1 MFPYSYHMDTP
12 KTLLEAI
19 NFFSEY
25 ENCRQ
30 YMISVRWE
38 DCIVRC
44 PTCGSDSVKYME
56 TAKLYNCRTKHA
68 KQKFSLKVGTIYEDS
83 AISLEK
89 WLPATWLLTNCKN
102 GISSYELARA
112 IGVTQKSAWHMLH
125 RIRKAMEVT
134 GDLPKMGGEG
144 KVCVTDETFV
154 GGKVTNMHHKRL
166 KAMKKEV
173 RPARVQ
179 AYNTTYGEK
188 IAVQGIFDKGSREM
202 RAKVVPNVRRATL
215 QKEILANIEF
225 GSTIHTDEAVWHK
238 SLKEQYVHETVNH
251 AIQYVRKGVSTN
263 AVENFWSL
271 LKRNLNG
278 TYVAVEPFHLDRYLA
293 EQCFRFNTSKT
304 MNDAARFRKALTQT
318 VGKRLTY
325 AEVTGKVSER
335 A

>member
-1 MFPYSYHMDTP
+1 MDTP

-30 YMISVRWE
+30 FMISVRWA
-38 DCIVRC
+38 DGIVRC
-44 PTCGSDSVKYME
+44 PTCGSEKVTYLE
-56 TAKLYNCRTKHA
+56 NARLYNCRTKHS

-83 AISLEK
+83 AIGLEK

-125 RIRKAMEVT
+125 RIRKALEIT
-134 GDLPKMGGEG
+134 GDAPKIGGEG
-144 KVCVTDETFV
+144 KTVVADETFI
-154 GGKVTNMHHKRL
+154 GGKVTNMHHDRL

-179 AYNTTYGEK
+179 TYNHTFGEK
-188 IAVQGIFDKGSREM
+188 IAVMGMFDKESREI
-202 RAKVVPNVRRATL
+202 RAKVVPSVKRKTL
-215 QKEILANIEF
+215 QKEILENVVW
-225 GSTIHTDEAVWHK
+225 GSTLHTDEAQAYK
-238 SLKEQYVHETVNH
+238 SLKDKYVHETVNH
-251 AIQYVRKGVSTN
+251 AIGYVRGEVSTN
-263 AVENFWSL
+263 SLENFWSL

-304 MNDAARFRKALTQT
+304 MKDGERFRKALSQI

-325 AEVTGKVSER
+325 AEVTGKAEER
-335 A
+335 AARA